1 MKKVLGYS
9 FVITILLLSV
19 KVDYRLVSDIYCCK
33 DDHDYFAH
41 AETIAEDFDFDYD
54 NQFQEK
60 PNQRYYV
67 NGKQAPSGFVGSGL
81 LSVPF
86 IYVGNLLNKLFNTSN
101 IFNFKILLYSFSSI
115 FYLYLTFKIFMKINL
130 LINAELKNI
139 FFLIVLLGSGV
150 SYYALER
157 YSMTPV
163 YEIFTSSLIIYTS
176 IKLCK
181 NPDQNKYYALL
192 PLLILV
198 GVLVK
203 WVHLY
208 YIFLPFIV
216 KESLYIF
223 LGYEKVK
230 IYFNKYFLGSSLISI
245 GAFLMLSKLIYG
257 QILLNPETVYNTSG
271 FVSSYFNN
279 LTFTEFI
286 INAVKNSFIILFTQ
300 EFGLFWF
307 NSVLFIGLLL
317 SLLNY
322 FTKLSKKNLLLYLV
336 SFISYAQV
344 FGIVLMWQSTA
355 SAYGFRYLLNLVP
368 LALFQFLIFYKNT
381 NYLVFKN
388 YLYVFSLFGLI
399 SVIYFEGNVG
409 TQLATTPIENSFG
422 RVLPFTQP
430 EYLSGLIKSFVDINV
445 YLKIF
450 TTSFLGFVFFKLL
463 IMLNFYEVFVS
474 TAESFNLPIQN
485 QDFIMYI
492 EQVNL
497 ISGFQLFVFV
507 LLIAFISLGIYRN
520 TYEIKEHP

>member
-1 MKKVLGYS
+1 MKKLLGYT
-9 FVITILLLSV
+9 FVLIVLLLSI
-19 KVDYRLVSDIYCCK
+19 KVDYRLVSDINCCK
-33 DDHDYFAH
+33 DDHDYYAH

-81 LSVPF
+81 LSSPF
-86 IYVGNLLNKLFNTSN
+86 IYVGNLLNKLFITSG
-101 IFNFKILLYSFSSI
+101 IFNFKIILYSFSSI
-115 FYLYLTFKIFMKINL
+115 FYLYLTFRIFTKINL
-130 LINAELKNI
+130 IINTEIKNI

-163 YEIFTSSLIIYTS
+163 YEIFTSSLIIYIS
-176 IKLCK
+176 LKLCK
-181 NPDQNKYYALL
+181 NPDQNIYYTLL
-192 PLLILV
+192 PFLILG

-208 YIFLPFIV
+208 YILIPFIV

-223 LGYEKVK
+223 LGYEKVR

-245 GAFLMLSKLIYG
+245 ATFLTLSKLIYG

-271 FVSSYFNN
+271 FVSGYFNN
-279 LTFTEFI
+279 QTFAEFF

-307 NSVLFIGLLL
+307 NSVLFLGLLL

-322 FTKLSKKNLLLYLV
+322 FKKLSKNNIPLYLV
-336 SFISYAQV
+336 SFISYAQI

-368 LALFQFLIFYKNT
+368 LALFQFLIFFKKT
-381 NYLVFKN
+381 NYLLFKN
-388 YLYVFSLFGLI
+388 YLYIFSIFGLV
-399 SVIYFEGNVG
+399 SVIFFEGNG
-409 TQLATTPIENSFG
+409 DTQLAITPIENSFG

-430 EYLSGLIKSFVDINV
+430 EYLSGLIKSFLDINV

-450 TTSFLGFVFFKLL
+450 TTSFLGLIFFKLL
-463 IMLNFYEVFVS
+463 ILVDLYGGFVS
-474 TAESFNLPIQN
+474 TAERFNLPIQN
-485 QDFIMYI
+485 QDFIIYI

-497 ISGFQLFVFV
+497 ISTFQLLVFV
-507 LLIAFISLGIYRN
+507 LLLVFISIGIYRN
-520 TYEIKEHP
+520 IYVSK

>member
-1 MKKVLGYS
+1 MKKLLGYT
-9 FVITILLLSV
+9 FVLIVLLLSV
-19 KVDYRLVSDIYCCK
+19 KVDYRLISDISCCK
-33 DDHDYFAH
+33 DDHDYYSH

-81 LSVPF
+81 LSSPF
-86 IYVGNLLNKLFNTSN
+86 IYVGNLLNKLFVTSS

-115 FYLYLTFKIFMKINL
+115 FYLYLTFRIFTKINL
-130 LINAELKNI
+130 IINTEIKNI
-139 FFLIVLLGSGV
+139 FLLIVLLGSGV

-163 YEIFTSSLIIYTS
+163 YEIFTSSLIIYIS
-176 IKLCK
+176 LKLCK
-181 NPDQNKYYALL
+181 NPEQNIFYALL
-192 PLLILV
+192 PILILG

-208 YIFLPFIV
+208 YIFIPFIV

-245 GAFLMLSKLIYG
+245 ATFLTLSKLIYG

-271 FVSSYFNN
+271 FVSSYFNDQ
-279 LTFTEFI
+279 TFAEFF

-307 NSVLFIGLLL
+307 NSVLFLGLLL

-322 FTKLSKKNLLLYLV
+322 FKKLSKNNISLYLV
-336 SFISYAQV
+336 SFISYAQI

-368 LALFQFLIFYKNT
+368 LALFQFLIFFKKT
-381 NYLVFKN
+381 NYLLFKN
-388 YLYVFSLFGLI
+388 YLYIFSIFGFI
-399 SVIYFEGNVG
+399 SVVFFEGNGG
-409 TQLATTPIENSFG
+409 TQLAITPIENSFG

-430 EYLSGLIKSFVDINV
+430 EYLTGLIKSFVDINV

-450 TTSFLGFVFFKLL
+450 TTSFLGLIFFKLL
-463 IMLNFYEVFVS
+463 ILVDLYGGFVS
-474 TAESFNLPIQN
+474 TAERFNLPIQN
-485 QDFIMYI
+485 QDFIIYV

-497 ISGFQLFVFV
+497 ISTFQLLVFV
-507 LLIAFISLGIYRN
+507 LLLVFISIGIYRN
-520 TYEIKEHP
+520 IYVSK